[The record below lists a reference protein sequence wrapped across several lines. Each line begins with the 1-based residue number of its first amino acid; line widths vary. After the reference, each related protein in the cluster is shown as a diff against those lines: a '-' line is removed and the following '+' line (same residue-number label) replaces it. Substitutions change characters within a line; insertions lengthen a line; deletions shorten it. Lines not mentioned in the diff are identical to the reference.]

1 MTNIKELIRE
11 NRELQDYNEELY
23 RKLIRVEREKNI
35 LLNELKQKG
44 NQKEF
49 YLI

>member
-1 MTNIKELIRE
+1 MTNIKVLIRE